1 MQIVSDGARL
11 CPHISEGAAAECAGS
26 HAPILS
32 LPSLHC
38 SLKPVPLPLDQAV
51 GQQLFGELAFDAW
64 SGLPTKELSGD
75 YWSLCCLL
83 VAILQPVS
91 LMRTT

>member
-1 MQIVSDGARL
+1 MEHAGALMSQRVL
-11 CPHISEGAAAECAGS
+11 LRDVQD
-26 HAPILS
+26 APILS
-32 LPSLHC
+32 LSSLHC

-51 GQQLFGELAFDAW
+51 GQQLFEELAFAAW
-64 SGLPTKELSGD
+64 SGLPTEELSGD